1 MPLEVGAPISYI
13 PKNPTN
19 KQVLL
24 YYKFLKTNPKC
35 CITVCS
41 KRKPKDI
48 ALYSVVHRLIKN
60 TKEKKILHK
69 IYRKLLTGKLILIK
83 VKRYLKIQFSIFF

>member
-1 MPLEVGAPISYI
+1 MPLEVGEPISYV

-24 YYKFLKTNPKC
+24 YYKYLKINPKC

-48 ALYSVVHRLIKN
+48 ALYSVVHKLMKN
-60 TKEKKILHK
+60 KKEQKNITQSVQKI
-69 IYRKLLTGKLILIK
+69 INR
-83 VKRYLKIQFSIFF
+83 